1 MTNRQNA
8 LVALAVLGVATFT
21 GCGSSLDSSS
31 TSPSDAATTLASDT
45 TLAESPTSSAST
57 DQSASTTAAPESGDN
72 RFEKAKDALGAGD
85 FSTML
90 ELLQL
95 SGLASEIEEREVT
108 ILAPTE
114 EAFSEL
120 SRDDITDLLANP
132 TQIDDI
138 LKRHIIEGVLTFD
151 ELAAMSEVT
160 TLSGDDLVV
169 SEAGGSVTV
178 DGAVVS
184 EPSSESLSG
193 GEGQEV
199 SVLGIDRVLLDGQ

>member
-1 MTNRQNA
+1 MTTRRIA
-8 LVALAVLGVATFT
+8 FVALAALGVVVFT
-21 GCGSSLDSSS
+21 GCGDSSDSSS
-31 TSPSDAATTLASDT
+31 SSPIDAATTLTSDT
-45 TLAESPTSSAST
+45 TLSESSGST
-57 DQSASTTAAPESGDN
+57 DQSGSTTEAAESGDS
-72 RFEKAKDALGAGD
+72 RLERAKDALAAGD

-90 ELLQL
+90 ELLEL
-95 SGLASEIEEREVT
+95 SGLAGEIEEREVT

-120 SRDDITDLLANP
+120 SSDDITDLLANP

-138 LKRHIIEGVLTFD
+138 LKRHVIEGVLTFD

-160 TLSGDDLVV
+160 TLSGDVLVV
-169 SEAGGSVTV
+169 SGDGGSVTV

-193 GEGQEV
+193 AEGQEI